1 VSRRLIVSAD
11 DFGMSPGVNAG
22 ILAAHRDGILTAAS
36 LMVNGAGFDDAVEIA
51 RSHPTL
57 AVGLHLVLVQG
68 RASAPPTEIP
78 LLAGAD
84 GMLPM
89 APIWS
94 GMRYFFTRGIRDQL
108 KREIAAQLERFAA
121 TGLPLSHVDGHLTVH
136 VHPTVLDILL
146 ECAASHGIRAI
157 RLPREPLGPALRFD
171 RSHLGRKLFEGAAF
185 AALSRRAAP
194 LLDTAGL
201 LHADRVYGLHQ
212 TGHVS
217 EDYLERVVRDLP
229 EGLSELY
236 CHAALPDDEALRWRP
251 ADYASAG
258 EVAALTSARV
268 RAAVEAAGV
277 ELVSYRSL
285 LDGEKF
291 QSSFRA
297 QARQSGRL
305 PT

>member
-1 VSRRLIVSAD
+1 MTKQLIVSAD

-36 LMVNGAGFDDAVEIA
+36 LMVNGAAFDEAVEIA
-51 RSHPTL
+51 RAHPAL

-68 RASAPPTEIP
+68 RASAPPAEIP
-78 LLAGAD
+78 LLVRAD

-89 APIWS
+89 QPIWS
-94 GMRYFFTRGIRDQL
+94 GMRYFFTPGIRDQL
-108 KREIAAQLERFAA
+108 KREIVAQLDRFAA
-121 TGLPLSHVDGHLTVH
+121 TGLPLSHIDGHLTVH
-136 VHPTVLDILL
+136 VHPTVLDILI
-146 ECAASHGIRAI
+146 ECAASHGIRAV

-171 RSHLGRKLFEGAAF
+171 RSHLGRKLFEAAAF
-185 AALSRRAAP
+185 GALSRRAAC
-194 LLDTAGL
+194 LLDAADL

-217 EDYLERVVRDLP
+217 EDYLQGVMRDLP
-229 EGLSELY
+229 PGLSELY

-251 ADYASAG
+251 ADYASAD

-268 RAAVEAAGV
+268 RDAVAAGGV

-285 LDGEKF
+285 LEREGS
-291 QSSFRA
+291 QSSLRA
-297 QARQSGRL
+297 QSRQSGRL
-305 PT
+305 RT